1 MDIALTPYYHT
12 TFGLTLQTAGKCPR
26 IQTYTVCLNLLY
38 KDEFEEAR
46 LEYNSKQ
53 TRDDRKKDDYFKKI
67 SDNSKNDLA
76 CEIILELGDKK
87 YWDTKDDKFKHKMS
101 NVYKEQVKD
110 LELINELK
118 EVGFTLEEIR
128 DNWNNFSEELFLKR
142 KEKLLEEIKLRNE
155 AIKKTDILRSKLKD
169 GKITDKIVDKETIKK
184 KSIF

>member
-1 MDIALTPYYHT
+1 MLMLYRIGEFSKLTGIPIRTLRYYDSIDLFKPSEVDLFT
-12 TFGLTLQTAGKCPR
+12 NYR
-26 IQTYTVCLNLLY
+26 YY
-38 KDEFEEAR
+38 KE
-46 LEYNSKQ
+46 
-53 TRDDRKKDDYFKKI
+53 
-67 SDNSKNDLA
+67 
-76 CEIILELGDKK
+76 
-87 YWDTKDDKFKHKMS
+87 
-101 NVYKEQVKD
+101 EQVKD

-142 KEKLLEEIKLRNE
+142 KEKLLEEIKLKNE

>member
-1 MDIALTPYYHT
+1 MLYRIGEFSKLTGIPIRTLRYYDSIDLFKPSEVDLFT
-12 TFGLTLQTAGKCPR
+12 SYR
-26 IQTYTVCLNLLY
+26 YY
-38 KDEFEEAR
+38 KE
-46 LEYNSKQ
+46 
-53 TRDDRKKDDYFKKI
+53 
-67 SDNSKNDLA
+67 
-76 CEIILELGDKK
+76 
-87 YWDTKDDKFKHKMS
+87 
-101 NVYKEQVKD
+101 EQVKD

-142 KEKLLEEIKLRNE
+142 KEKLLEEIKLKNE

>member
-1 MDIALTPYYHT
+1 MLMLYRIGEFSKLTGIPIRTLRYYDSIDLFKPSEVDLFT
-12 TFGLTLQTAGKCPR
+12 SYR
-26 IQTYTVCLNLLY
+26 YY
-38 KDEFEEAR
+38 KE
-46 LEYNSKQ
+46 
-53 TRDDRKKDDYFKKI
+53 
-67 SDNSKNDLA
+67 
-76 CEIILELGDKK
+76 
-87 YWDTKDDKFKHKMS
+87 
-101 NVYKEQVKD
+101 EQVKD

-169 GKITDKIVDKETIKK
+169 GKITDKIIDKETIKK